1 MTTVILTV
9 NSSKEATQHL
19 FVWPSECYFFCFVYK
34 SSFLLDW
41 NVNTLSAMN
50 AHSAIMTVLL
60 NTLLVTPI
68 HIKLNFSLD
77 LEVALI
83 DSYQDILQF
92 SHTWM
97 V

>member
-1 MTTVILTV
+1 
-9 NSSKEATQHL
+9 
-19 FVWPSECYFFCFVYK
+19 
-34 SSFLLDW
+34 
-41 NVNTLSAMN
+41 VNTLSAMN